1 MLAAV
6 SWRPAQPFWLLQGL
20 QPMHIDSAH
29 TKCSDSSI
37 YSQTAELLQLRKLV
51 RFAVEHTRVPDL
63 AVMKLSA
70 EVLDACPK
78 LLALTKLSTRPG
90 GSKTGSSLS
99 PAALCTT
106 LRALVK
112 DPALQMCSLW
122 DYCSSRD
129 QEELHCEQRQ
139 VPCVHCRE
147 LSRTCRSSLRSE
159 G

>member
-1 MLAAV
+1 M
-6 SWRPAQPFWLLQGL
+6 
-20 QPMHIDSAH
+20 
-29 TKCSDSSI
+29 
-37 YSQTAELLQLRKLV
+37 
-51 RFAVEHTRVPDL
+51 PDL

-70 EVLDACPK
+70 DVLDACPK

-112 DPALQMCSLW
+112 DPAVHTCSLCES
-122 DYCSSRD
+122 CSSTY
-129 QEELHCEQRQ
+129 QQKSHCEQRQ
-139 VPCVHCRE
+139 RPCICCRDHISSRA

>member
-6 SWRPAQPFWLLQGL
+6 SWRSAQPLWLLQDL
-20 QPMHIDSAH
+20 QPMHITDSH
-29 TKCSDSSI
+29 MECSTSSI
-37 YSQTAELLQLRKLV
+37 PSQTAELLLLRKLAC
-51 RFAVEHTRVPDL
+51 FAAEHTRVPDL

-112 DPALQMCSLW
+112 DPAVHTCSLRES
-122 DYCSSRD
+122 CSSSY
-129 QEELHCEQRQ
+129 QQKSAL
-139 VPCVHCRE
+139 
-147 LSRTCRSSLRSE
+147 
-159 G
+159 